1 MPTKT
6 HWFKIIVFLV
16 ISNLAFAQK
25 KEIKNVLFTQQNAWN
40 KGDLEGYMQGYWKN
54 DSLLFIGAKG
64 PTYGWEKTLEN
75 YKKSYPTT
83 EKMGKLD
90 FSEVKIKM
98 LGKNYAFV
106 TGKWN
111 LKREKDNPGGIFTLV
126 FQQFKKEWRIIS
138 DHTQ

>member
-25 KEIKNVLFTQQNAWN
+25 KDIKNVLFTQQNAWN